1 MTVHYKTVFPTLY
14 TSSEYEEILFISN
27 LARRFEQMT
36 RRRRRRPNR
45 LDYILSIVPTQ

>member
-36 RRRRRRPNR
+36 RRRRPNR